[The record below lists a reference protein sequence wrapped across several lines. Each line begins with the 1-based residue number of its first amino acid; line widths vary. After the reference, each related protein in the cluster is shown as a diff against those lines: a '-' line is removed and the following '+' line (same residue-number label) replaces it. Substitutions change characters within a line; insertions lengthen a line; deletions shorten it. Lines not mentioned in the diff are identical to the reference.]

1 MQLAMYHVLTRQP
14 ANLGLTTTQGTVL
27 STYFELPPRRPPA
40 PVRAPHKFNGILLK
54 IVVVA
59 RELVYNTTRAR
70 DGSEAHSLQ

>member
-40 PVRAPHKFNGILLK
+40 PVRAPHKFNG
-54 IVVVA
+54 
-59 RELVYNTTRAR
+59 
-70 DGSEAHSLQ
+70 